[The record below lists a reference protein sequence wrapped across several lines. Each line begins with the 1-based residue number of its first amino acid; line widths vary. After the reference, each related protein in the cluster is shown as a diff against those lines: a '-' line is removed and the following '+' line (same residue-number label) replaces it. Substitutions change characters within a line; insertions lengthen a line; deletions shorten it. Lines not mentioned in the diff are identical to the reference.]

1 MSSSDNA
8 EAGVEPRQVWWL
20 WVVYAL
26 LYAVAIPWYW
36 PEGYRGP
43 LVFGLPLWVGVTLL
57 SVLALALWTV
67 LVITR
72 FWKTGPEE

>member
-1 MSSSDNA
+1 MSPSDDA
-8 EAGVEPRQVWWL
+8 EAGIEPRRVWWL
-20 WVVYAL
+20 WVVYAV

-57 SVLALALWTV
+57 SVLALGLWT
-67 LVITR
+67 LLFITR